1 MAVKFPFPTASG
13 DVGGGP
19 AVGYISV
26 LPGAGATTLACLT
39 ALSLAETG
47 KQVALADFSLL
58 SKTRTYLGL
67 TLDVCPASVLDA
79 AGVRSPEEI
88 RRAGVD
94 HPRSIFVIPGAA
106 RQLDSAQVDSR
117 LVSRTVSFLKREF
130 DYIVVVLPQLSGAG
144 WAGALICDVVCLVVR
159 PDRADIDY
167 YRDAVDFL
175 SRLGCG
181 ERLKIIL
188 NQSRAPGGLRDD
200 EITEILKPDCVF
212 PYDPAVRTMCNKRY
226 LDTLRFKK
234 QLVKLVRED
243 GEDA

>member
-1 MAVKFPFPTASG
+1 MELPFPTTPDEA
-13 DVGGGP
+13 GGSP
-19 AVGYISV
+19 AIGFVSV

-47 KQVALADFSLL
+47 KQVALADFSPL

-94 HPRSIFVIPGAA
+94 HPRSVFVIPGAG
-106 RQLDSAQVDSR
+106 RLLDSVQVDSR

-144 WAGALICDVVCLVVR
+144 WAGALICDVVCCVVR

-167 YRDAVDFL
+167 YRDAVDLL

-181 ERLKIIL
+181 ERLKVVL
-188 NQSRAPGGLRDD
+188 NQSRAPGGLRDE
-200 EITEILKPDCVF
+200 EITEILKPDCIF
-212 PYDPAVRTMCNKRY
+212 SYDPAVRAMCNKRY
-226 LDTLRFKK
+226 LNTSRFKK
-234 QLVKLVRED
+234 QLLELAKGGE
-243 GEDA
+243 EDA